1 MSSQFVASVAA
12 IALVGT
18 GLANAGDIRASQAI
32 PLAVSAMSSSDSGGS
47 SDDKCRVDVNRTG
60 ADGSA
65 DITRQVLENGKC
77 VCIITTG
84 QAASNG
90 PAEDTVKA
98 LLRDRTCAGAPLAA
112 VNPGAVAG
120 AAAGAAGSGTGAL
133 IPVLLGGV
141 AAAGLAVGL
150 GKSSKG

>member
-32 PLAVSAMSSSDSGGS
+32 PLAVSAVGSGDSGGS
-47 SDDKCRVDVNRTG
+47 SDEKCRVDVIRTG

-65 DITRQVLENGKC
+65 DISRQVLANGKC

-84 QAASNG
+84 QEATNG
-90 PAEDTVKA
+90 SAEDTVKA
-98 LLRDRTCAGAPLAA
+98 LRHDRTCAGAPLAA
-112 VNPGAVAG
+112 ANPGVAPAAV
-120 AAAGAAGSGTGAL
+120 AGAAGSGTGAL